1 MTNVLLYAV
10 AVLVGVLFPVQ
21 AGVNSSLGKGVSNP
35 SFGALV
41 SGVGTAVVLLV
52 YAAVARIGLP
62 PGEALGRAPWW
73 SWGGGVPGGMIVL
86 AATLLAPKLGSA
98 PFQALVV
105 GGQLA
110 TSIALDHFGALGFP
124 EHPAGA
130 LRLVG
135 LALMLTGV
143 FLIAKF

>member
-10 AVLVGVLFPVQ
+10 AVLVGMLFPIQ
-21 AGVNSSLGKGVSNP
+21 AGVNSSLGKGVNNP

-41 SGVGTAVVLLV
+41 SGVGTALALLL
-52 YAAVARIGLP
+52 YAVVARIGVP
-62 PGEALGRAPWW
+62 PGESLGRVPWW
-73 SWGGGVPGGMIVL
+73 SYAGGVPGAMIVL

-98 PFQALVV
+98 PFQALVI

-130 LRLVG
+130 LRFVG
-135 LALMLTGV
+135 LGLMFVGV